1 MNTDSQYQHL
11 TEADIVAARAT
22 DRRARDVLREV
33 SQATG
38 IRITDLTGYSRRR
51 SIVWPR
57 QVAYLAL
64 HRAGYSLSDIGRI
77 MHRDHTTVMHGIAV
91 AKRRGAEA

>member
-1 MNTDSQYQHL
+1 MNTHSQFQHL
-11 TEADIVAARAT
+11 SEADIAAMRTT

-33 SQATG
+33 SRATG
-38 IRITDLTGYSRRR
+38 IKITDLTGYSRRR

-91 AKRRGAEA
+91 AKQRGAQA